1 MDDPWQAALA
11 RAHAAWPELTL
22 DVAGFVAHAEAHRGA
37 GARDVHLPE
46 LFLAWAASTG
56 DAAAVRTFD
65 ARVLPAIDPVVR
77 RIDPA
82 PAFVDEV
89 RQAVRVRLLLGADG
103 AAPRLAAYQGRG
115 PLVAWVRVAAT
126 RVALNLKR
134 ARRPVVSTEDVLEEL
149 VAAEPDPELRHLKQ
163 LYRAELATALREA
176 LAALADRPR
185 ALLRLHFVDG
195 LPLARIGRL
204 YQVHESTASRWVR
217 QAADAVADDARRRL
231 HARLGLS
238 EASVDSVVR
247 MVRSNLELSVR
258 RLLGEPPAT

>member
-77 RIDPA
+77 RIDPT

-115 PLVAWVRVAAT
+115 PLVAWVRFT
-126 RVALNLKR
+126 R
-134 ARRPVVSTEDVLEEL
+134 
-149 VAAEPDPELRHLKQ
+149 
-163 LYRAELATALREA
+163 
-176 LAALADRPR
+176 
-185 ALLRLHFVDG
+185 
-195 LPLARIGRL
+195 
-204 YQVHESTASRWVR
+204 W
-217 QAADAVADDARRRL
+217 
-231 HARLGLS
+231 
-238 EASVDSVVR
+238 
-247 MVRSNLELSVR
+247 
-258 RLLGEPPAT
+258 